1 MTMADETTE
10 AFASKQ
16 AVLEAAH
23 HLILQH
29 GYAGLSMRELARAS
43 GLAKG
48 TIYHHF
54 QDKRDIYL
62 HVLERDIQI
71 VCQHVAAAAA
81 SSDHWRE
88 QLRAIVRAYFQL
100 QRERCFLIL
109 VSLREA
115 VGMEQQLC
123 QLVRRYRKELLK
135 PIAQVLERGMAQ
147 GEVRSIHMEMAV
159 LSLVGILHSFVL
171 HHMILQ
177 ELEVDDEAIIDHT
190 LQLFLYGIT
199 HNSTPNGTNLPASP
213 GQSVVDQHP

>member
-1 MTMADETTE
+1 MADESTE
-10 AFASKQ
+10 ALASKQ

-23 HLILQH
+23 HLILCN

-54 QDKRDIYL
+54 QDKREIYL
-62 HVLERDIQI
+62 SVLERDIQI

-81 SSDHWRE
+81 PSEHWAE
-88 QLRAIVRAYFQL
+88 QLRAILRVYFQL
-100 QRERCFLIL
+100 QQERRFLIL
-109 VSLREA
+109 ASLRET

-123 QLVRRYRKELLK
+123 QLVRKYRKELLK
-135 PIAQVLERGMAQ
+135 PIAQVLERGIAQ
-147 GEVRSIHMEMAV
+147 GEVRPIHVEMAV

-190 LQLFLYGIT
+190 LQLFLCGIAY
-199 HNSTPNGTNLPASP
+199 SSPPDGTELPASP
-213 GQSVVDQHP
+213 GQSVVDHHP